1 LPERFDLSYQTAE
14 DATTAAAA
22 PTPDAEGGPRQ
33 GHVRPVI
40 IHRAIYGSFERFIGI
55 LTEHFGGKWPF
66 WLSPRQI
73 MIVPVMA
80 SAYDYVKEVQT
91 LLRTHEFHADVDL
104 SANTLNKKIRS
115 AQLLQYNFILGEQ
128 RRFLIACSDSRE
140 TNISFLVLGAKE
152 MTDRVVTI
160 RSRDSAEK
168 TQSAEQVVLPL
179 DEAIVKFKALR
190 ESQSLLNKLE

>member
-1 LPERFDLSYQTAE
+1 LPEQFDLSYQTADE
-14 DATTAAAA
+14 AATSV
-22 PTPDAEGGPRQ
+22 PDAEGGPRQ

-66 WLSPRQI
+66 WLSPRQV

-80 SAYDYVKEVQT
+80 SAYEYVKEIQT
-91 LLRTHEFHADVDL
+91 LLRTNEFHADVDL

-128 RRFLIACSDSRE
+128 E
-140 TNISFLVLGAKE
+140 
-152 MTDRVVTI
+152 
-160 RSRDSAEK
+160 
-168 TQSAEQVVLPL
+168 
-179 DEAIVKFKALR
+179 
-190 ESQSLLNKLE
+190 